1 VRHYF
6 CLIPAA
12 VLATAVSSL
21 HGADAPKQTVD
32 AVLPPMA
39 PWNGSSRELAV
50 EPHHPWSTP
59 FETSGHRAT
68 PRYDETVAWL
78 EKLVAAAPELSMESI
93 GSSYEG
99 REIWMV
105 IASSEGAS
113 TPEALHA
120 EGKPIALVH
129 AGIHSGE
136 IDGKDAGMMLLRDMT
151 VTGKRQQLLRNA
163 SLLFIPILSV
173 DGHERFSA
181 YSRINQRGPDEMGWR
196 TNARNQ
202 NLNRDFAKLDTPE
215 VRALVRAVSTWA
227 PDLYVDLH
235 VTDGVDWQY
244 DITWGSTGTHGH
256 SPAAA
261 GWLRRRL
268 DPAATAALV
277 AAGHIPGPL
286 VFPVDDADLS
296 HGVVE
301 WTAGPRFSN
310 GWGDARHLPTV
321 LVENHS
327 LKPYDQ
333 RVFGTYVWL
342 ASVLETLGAH
352 GGELREAVAADRARR
367 PSEVTLAWRV
377 PPGVDPGTGEILAIE
392 QRSEASTVSG
402 GQRIEYT
409 GRAVTLEVPWLRSTD
424 PAATVKAPVAYWIPA
439 AWPEV
444 IERLALHGIAME
456 RISSPRRVEVE
467 VYRLTGF
474 ALDPQ
479 PFEGRARVTAGIVSE
494 RHAQTFAAGSVR
506 VAVDQPL
513 GTLAVL
519 LLEPESLDSF
529 FQWGFFLEVLQRT
542 EYVEGYVMEPTAR
555 KMLEADPDLE
565 AEFLRELAADAE
577 LAADPR
583 ARLQWFYRR
592 SPYFDEHF
600 NLYPVAREV
609 AP

>member
-1 VRHYF
+1 VRPYF
-6 CLIPAA
+6 CLIPAV
-12 VLATAVSSL
+12 VLATAFSSPE
-21 HGADAPKQTVD
+21 GADAPKQTVA
-32 AVLPPMA
+32 AVLPPVV
-39 PWNGSSRELAV
+39 PWNGSSREIAV
-50 EPHHPWSTP
+50 EPRHPWSTP

-78 EKLVAAAPELSMESI
+78 ERLVAAAPQLHMVSI
-93 GSSYEG
+93 GSSHEG
-99 REIWMV
+99 REIVMV
-105 IASSEGAS
+105 IASAAGAS
-113 TPEALHA
+113 TPEAVHA
-120 EGKPIALVH
+120 AGKPIALVH
-129 AGIHSGE
+129 AGIHAGE

-151 VTGKRQQLLRNA
+151 VTGKRQELLRDA

-181 YSRINQRGPDEMGWR
+181 YGRINQRGPDEMGWR

-202 NLNRDFAKLDTPE
+202 NLNRDYAKLDTPE
-215 VRALVRAVSTWA
+215 IRALVRAVSTWA

-244 DITWGSTGTHGH
+244 DITWGSTGPHGH

-261 GWLRRRL
+261 KWLRKRL
-268 DPAATAALV
+268 DPAATAALR

-286 VFPVDDADLS
+286 VFPVDPADLGK
-296 HGVVE
+296 GVVE
-301 WTAGPRFSN
+301 WTAGPRFST

-352 GGELREAVAADRARR
+352 GVELRHAVAQDRARR
-367 PSEVTLAWRV
+367 PSEVPLAWRV
-377 PPGVDPGTGEILAIE
+377 PPGVDPGTGEILAVE
-392 QRSEASTVSG
+392 QRTETSKISG

-409 GRAVTLEVPWLRSTD
+409 ARPVTLEVPWYRSTD
-424 PAATVKAPVAYWIPA
+424 PVATVTPPVAYWIPA

-467 VYRLTGF
+467 VYRLTD
-474 ALDPQ
+474 AELEPQ
-479 PFEGRARVTAGIVSE
+479 PFEGRARVTAGVVAE

-513 GTLAVL
+513 GSLAAL
-519 LLEPESLDSF
+519 LLEPESPDSF

-565 AEFLRELAADAE
+565 A
-577 LAADPR
+577 
-583 ARLQWFYRR
+583 
-592 SPYFDEHF
+592 
-600 NLYPVAREV
+600 
-609 AP
+609 